1 MSPSPVSWIG
11 NTRFGRSQDAA
22 PFSAQLTTSRCDTRR
37 PAESPRFSRRSVP
50 FSLPQV
56 RRTLMPGC
64 LESLQRDSCR
74 SLRLGRMSQLRTFPT
89 LILGHVADAA
99 SLRGCGTHVAA
110 LQPKS
115 QNRSFKAPPSHKFQ
129 TVLSPQT
136 VPTLQS
142 RDEAVSESVYLSDHA
157 SPPASARASGP
168 GSSRIGRWIKAA
180 NRPSTTAA
188 HHISV

>member
-1 MSPSPVSWIG
+1 MALPAPSPRDQRTTALR
-11 NTRFGRSQDAA
+11 NDAV
-22 PFSAQLTTSRCDTRR
+22 RC
-37 PAESPRFSRRSVP
+37 AAHE
-50 FSLPQV
+50 LV
-56 RRTLMPGC
+56 RCG
-64 LESLQRDSCR
+64 
-74 SLRLGRMSQLRTFPT
+74 TFPT